1 MFSVPLAASAETGA
15 LVTLLVTLVAAKLTA
30 EIFERLRQPAVVGE
44 ILAGII
50 IGPSMLRLVAP
61 SPLIDALAELGVIF
75 LLFSVG
81 LETKPSA
88 IFGVGKRA
96 ALVAT
101 LGVIVPFIGGWAL
114 MRAWG
119 GGDTSALFLGTAMV
133 ATSVGI
139 TARVLSLMNLLD
151 TPVSRIILGAAV
163 IDDILGLLVLA
174 VVSSVAAGEIKI
186 LELGLTAFAAIAFTA
201 FVAFVGAPALNRL
214 TPRLARLRI
223 EHSLFIASLIICLGL
238 SAAAAKIGIAAIIGA
253 FLAGM
258 ALAEAIEGAHDVHE
272 QTRGVT
278 EFFVPFFLVNIGLQL
293 DLSVFNNARVIAFA
307 LLVTLLALLTKL
319 VGCGAGAWGMGWRRI
334 AQIGVGMAPRGEVGI
349 VVALIG
355 LQLGVIGQEVYGVV
369 LFMSV
374 VTTLVAPPLL
384 KVLFATETAARA
396 NPAQEEALSR

>member
-1 MFSVPLAASAETGA
+1 MFSFLLAASAETGA

-50 IGPSMLRLVAP
+50 IGPSMLRLVVP
-61 SPLIDALAELGVIF
+61 SPLIEALAELGVIF

-119 GGDTSALFLGTAMV
+119 GGDINALFLGTAMV

-174 VVSSVAAGEIKI
+174 VVSSVAAGEIKM

-214 TPRLARLRI
+214 TPWLARLRI

-374 VTTLVAPPLL
+374 ATTLIAPPLL

-396 NPAQEEALSR
+396 NPAPEEALSR

>member
-61 SPLIDALAELGVIF
+61 SPLVDALAELGVIF